1 MTSRFNTIRHLT
13 TLFLV
18 LVVFSLTNAHA
29 QTRIHEVKQGETL
42 VSIAQAYQ
50 MTATELRVLNKLP
63 NERIEIGQ
71 KLRVRDVEPISPS
84 SSTQATSGVGIDPSR
99 IESQVQRDTT
109 QRMTRGVETPRT
121 ADTLRT
127 NTTTVVQPKPEPQ
140 LVEREHLVQ
149 PGETLFG
156 IANQY
161 GMLVADLKRRNGIV
175 GNDVTAG
182 QRLKVLAPDTTSQE
196 LKQVQVQPPVQ
207 ETPPAQG
214 QPQVRA
220 DDRAQ
225 VEFNPQKHEWYT
237 VKTSDT
243 LPSIAR
249 TFGMSIAQLR
259 DLNGSMIYTMNAG
272 DRIIVHRSSEIE
284 SERIDTSSSKKEV
297 PPPTESVPPPAASQ
311 PPVVDLKPPVEL
323 VPPPAVVTET
333 PVVKSDSTINAELVE
348 TFDPFGS
355 VVNRGRFIGYV
366 VKRNER
372 LASILDTFQMDES
385 DFYALNPSL
394 DGRPPRAGVEVLVYE
409 PPSNLQPNPY
419 AVDATT
425 AGVGLSLTA
434 SVYSDVD
441 RGKLTASGELYNP
454 ENLTVASNT
463 YPLGS
468 ILYLLNP
475 ESGKGT
481 YVRVNDK
488 SELDGIVL
496 SRSAASV
503 LGLNTSGTN
512 RVVVSKEQ

>member
-84 SSTQATSGVGIDPSR
+84 TSTQATSGVGIDPSR
-99 IESQVQRDTT
+99 IESQARRDTT
-109 QRMTRGVETPRT
+109 QRMTRGVETPLT

-127 NTTTVVQPKPEPQ
+127 STTTVIQPRPEPQ

-182 QRLKVLAPDTTSQE
+182 QRLKVLAPDTAVQE
-196 LKQVQVQPPVQ
+196 PKQEQVQTPVQ

-214 QPQVRA
+214 QPQVRV
-220 DDRAQ
+220 DDRTQ

-259 DLNGSMIYTMNAG
+259 ELNGSMIYTMNAG
-272 DRIIVHRSSEIE
+272 DRIIVHKSSEIE
-284 SERIDTSSSKKEV
+284 SERIDSSSSKKEV
-297 PPPTESVPPPAASQ
+297 PPPTESAPPTESQ
-311 PPVVDLKPPVEL
+311 PPVVDLKPPVEQI
-323 VPPPAVVTET
+323 PPPAVITET
-333 PVVKSDSTINAELVE
+333 SVVKSDSTINADMVE

-372 LASILDTFQMDES
+372 LSSILEAFQMDES

-394 DGRPPRAGVEVLVYE
+394 DRRPPRAGVEVLVYE

-425 AGVGLSLTA
+425 AGVGLSLAA
-434 SVYSDVD
+434 SIYSDVD

-454 ENLTVASNT
+454 ENLTVASAT

-488 SELDGIVL
+488 VESDGIVL

-503 LGLNTSGTN
+503 LGLNPSGTN